1 MMPGM
6 FKALGLFKIIDF
18 LRTRNAAAAVEF
30 ALVSPLLI
38 LLMMGMTGY
47 GVYFG
52 ASHSVQQIAAD
63 AARSAVAGL
72 TEAERKTIA
81 VRYIATNAG
90 GYPFI
95 DPAKLTAD
103 TRDST
108 ADGNQFV
115 VTVTYDASELPI
127 WHLMKSLSMPGT
139 TIRRQSIIRVGGI

>member
-1 MMPGM
+1 MPNCT
-6 FKALGLFKIIDF
+6 FSTIIDF
-18 LRTRNAAAAVEF
+18 LRSRRATSAVEF

-38 LLMMGMTGY
+38 LLMMGMAGY

-72 TEAERKTIA
+72 TEAERKAIA
-81 VRYIATNAG
+81 ARYIATNAG

-95 DPAKLTAD
+95 NPTRLRAD
-103 TRDST
+103 THDSA

-127 WHLMKSLSMPGT
+127 WHLMKSLSMPVT
-139 TIRRQSIIRVGGI
+139 TIRRQSTIRVGGI

>member
-1 MMPGM
+1 M
-6 FKALGLFKIIDF
+6 IVDF
-18 LRTRNAAAAVEF
+18 LRSRSATSAVEF

-38 LLMMGMTGY
+38 LLMIGMAGY
-47 GVYFG
+47 GIYFG

-72 TEAERKTIA
+72 TETERKAIA

-95 DPAKLTAD
+95 DPLRLTAE
-103 TRDST
+103 THDST

-115 VTVTYDASELPI
+115 ITVTYDASELPI

-139 TIRRQSIIRVGGI
+139 TIRRQSTIRVGGL